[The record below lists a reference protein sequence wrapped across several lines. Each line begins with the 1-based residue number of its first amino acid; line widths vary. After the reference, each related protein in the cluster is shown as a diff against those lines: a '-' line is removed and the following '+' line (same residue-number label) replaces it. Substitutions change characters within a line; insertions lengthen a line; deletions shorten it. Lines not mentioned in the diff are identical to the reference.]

1 VNLLTAAYLVPI
13 VLFSVMRSSD
23 HDSSCSSILHHSIRL
38 EDKKKGKTIQ
48 GIQDNFHSLF
58 FIIIAPRGNTT
69 LLIKTKSI
77 NIIFL
82 PQMG

>member
-38 EDKKKGKTIQ
+38 EDKKKMERQSRGFKITFTLFSLLSLLQGVIQ
-48 GIQDNFHSLF
+48 LC
-58 FIIIAPRGNTT
+58 
-69 LLIKTKSI
+69 
-77 NIIFL
+77 
-82 PQMG
+82 